1 MARKPPAYACRACGD
16 SFARWSGKCA
26 SCGAMNSI
34 AEISAGEA
42 LTLARSSGQA
52 EAAATLIAEAAARP
66 LAELAQVPRLV
77 SGMAELD
84 RVLGGGLPEG
94 AVALLGG
101 EPGIGKSTL
110 LAQVAAAVART
121 ASVLYVTAEESV
133 EQVRGRLERLRG
145 PAAAPPLLRLAA
157 SSDAAAVAGAISSG
171 SYALVVVDSI
181 QLLSLEGIEGE
192 PGGVAQCRACAAT
205 LVEAVKRSGARAG
218 HATALVMVGHVT
230 KDGGLAGPRLL
241 EHLVDTVLSFEGDRY
256 QDLRVL
262 RALKN
267 RYGSTS
273 ELGLFRMGG
282 GGLQEVADPSGV
294 FIADRDPGVP
304 GSCVVPAM
312 EGNRCLLVEVQAL
325 VNPTEAPQPARRVS
339 GCDPNR
345 VAMVL
350 AVLSRRLRMPLGSCD
365 VFVNVTGGAHLDEP
379 AGDLGIALAV
389 ASAWRELPVPADLVA
404 IGEVGLGGELRPA
417 PRYEQRASEARRLG
431 FQRLLGPGAGSGR
444 GRVVVVRLGEALA
457 AALG

>member
-1 MARKPPAYACRACGD
+1 
-16 SFARWSGKCA
+16 
-26 SCGAMNSI
+26 MNSVV
-34 AEISAGEA
+34 AVTAGEA
-42 LTLARSSGQA
+42 QTLIRASGQA
-52 EAAATLIAEAAARP
+52 QAAAALLCEDARAAPDAPIAR
-66 LAELAQVPRLV
+66 PRLV
-77 SGMAELD
+77 SGLGELD

-110 LAQVAAAVART
+110 LAQVAGAVSRT
-121 ASVLYVTAEESV
+121 HAVLYVTAEESV
-133 EQVRGRLERLRG
+133 DQVRNRLERLGALAG
-145 PAAAPPLLRLAA
+145 PSSRLRLSA

-171 SYALVVVDSI
+171 DFALVVVDSI
-181 QLLSLEGIEGE
+181 QLLTLAGIEGE
-192 PGGVAQCRACAAT
+192 PGGISQCRACAAT
-205 LVEAVKRSGARAG
+205 LVEATKRSGAGGR

-262 RALKN
+262 RAVKN

-325 VNPTEAPQPARRVS
+325 VNPTEVPQPARRVS

-379 AGDLGIALAV
+379 AADLGIALAV
-389 ASAWRELPVPADLVA
+389 ASAWRELPVPSDLVA
-404 IGEVGLGGELRPA
+404 LGEVGLGGELRPA
-417 PRYEQRASEARRLG
+417 PRYDQRATEARRLG

-444 GRVVVVRLGEALA
+444 GRLVVVRLGEAIE